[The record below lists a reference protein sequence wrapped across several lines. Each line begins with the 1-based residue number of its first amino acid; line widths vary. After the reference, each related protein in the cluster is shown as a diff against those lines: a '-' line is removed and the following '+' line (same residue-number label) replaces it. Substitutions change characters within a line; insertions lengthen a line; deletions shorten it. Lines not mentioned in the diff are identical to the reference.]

1 MTLTGLRS
9 GILDR
14 VITWFLKGFGE
25 DEGVDF
31 SDLAEFFTL
40 EESMFSCGCFLED
53 IIANPSL
60 IVWFLNYNY
69 FILYIYLSIFS
80 FF

>member
-9 GILDR
+9 GNLER
-14 VITWFLKGFGE
+14 VITWFLRGFEEG
-25 DEGVDF
+25 EGVDF
-31 SDLAEFFTL
+31 SDLADCLTL

-53 IIANPSL
+53 IIAIPSL

-69 FILYIYLSIFS
+69 FILFIYLSIFLV
-80 FF
+80 F